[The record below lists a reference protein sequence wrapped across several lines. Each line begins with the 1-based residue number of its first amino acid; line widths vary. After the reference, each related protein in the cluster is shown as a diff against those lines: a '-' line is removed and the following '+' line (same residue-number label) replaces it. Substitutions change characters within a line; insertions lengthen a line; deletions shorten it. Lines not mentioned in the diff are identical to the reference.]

1 MPNFTA
7 LDGNGMDVIPIELRQ
22 KDSDS
27 VVSYILDLYRSEM
40 SARNYKTKLMTVG
53 YAEIGKTTFLSC
65 LFPAEYDVEFTLQGK
80 KGRFVRLSGDTLE
93 VGNPL
98 VSTLHLDREQSTI
111 SVNGFSASLTAKL
124 SSVSESLVSI
134 ELSFGDLSSLERFT
148 SRINDIQA
156 NSRTHGIDIT
166 RQVISNEVTKNKIGN
181 APLELSVWDFAGQED
196 YYQNHHHFL
205 SNRTV
210 FLVLWNI
217 SQGEKGLQGLEFW
230 LNSLASRLSSGFSGD
245 SSEVY
250 FSILVVGTFLD
261 HASVKREEKAA
272 RYAKIA
278 ELMKKLQLEFRM
290 ENYHE
295 VSCKTGE
302 NLSVLKD
309 ALVKSALSHSKVP
322 LTHIKIQEYITL
334 KRAVLPGWHGS
345 VSSQEDLA
353 KENED
358 LAKENED
365 LRMKLAMLEPKD
377 K

>member
-1 MPNFTA
+1 M
-7 LDGNGMDVIPIELRQ
+7 
-22 KDSDS
+22 
-27 VVSYILDLYRSEM
+27 
-40 SARNYKTKLMTVG
+40 
-53 YAEIGKTTFLSC
+53 
-65 LFPAEYDVEFTLQGK
+65 
-80 KGRFVRLSGDTLE
+80 
-93 VGNPL
+93 
-98 VSTLHLDREQSTI
+98 
-111 SVNGFSASLTAKL
+111 
-124 SSVSESLVSI
+124 
-134 ELSFGDLSSLERFT
+134 
-148 SRINDIQA
+148 
-156 NSRTHGIDIT
+156 
-166 RQVISNEVTKNKIGN
+166 
-181 APLELSVWDFAGQED
+181 
-196 YYQNHHHFL
+196 
-205 SNRTV
+205 
-210 FLVLWNI
+210 
-217 SQGEKGLQGLEFW
+217 
-230 LNSLASRLSSGFSGD
+230 
-245 SSEVY
+245 
-250 FSILVVGTFLD
+250 VGTFLD
-261 HASVKREEKAA
+261 HASVKKEEKAA